1 MGKMLNKKAFSL
13 KALSIEKS
21 IINASK
27 KVELEQNNIFH
38 LVLTVMKVEALLGN
52 IEVLSWASYEPTS
65 AWCLYPAMNC
75 S

>member
-27 KVELEQNNIFH
+27 KVEL
-38 LVLTVMKVEALLGN
+38 
-52 IEVLSWASYEPTS
+52 
-65 AWCLYPAMNC
+65 
-75 S
+75 